1 MKTYRKAIAS
11 IALVGATLTG
21 GAAGAAFLAG
31 TANAQD
37 ATTTTAPAAASS
49 TATDPAA
56 AATPAAKPAK
66 DPSQGGHTANGKT
79 EEVLTGDLAAKA
91 TAAALA
97 AEPGATI
104 ERVET
109 DADGATYEAHIVK
122 ADGTRAT
129 ILFDADFNVT
139 GTEAGPGGK

>member
-1 MKTYRKAIAS
+1 MKTYRKTIAS

-21 GAAGAAFLAG
+21 GAAGAAFLTG
-31 TANAQD
+31 TAGAQD
-37 ATTTTAPAAASS
+37 AATSTTAPAASS
-49 TATDPAA
+49 GATTDPAA
-56 AATPAAKPAK
+56 TAPAMPAK
-66 DPSQGGHTANGKT
+66 DPSQGGHRANGKT

-122 ADGTRAT
+122 ADGTKAT

-139 GTEAGPGGK
+139 GTEAGPAGR